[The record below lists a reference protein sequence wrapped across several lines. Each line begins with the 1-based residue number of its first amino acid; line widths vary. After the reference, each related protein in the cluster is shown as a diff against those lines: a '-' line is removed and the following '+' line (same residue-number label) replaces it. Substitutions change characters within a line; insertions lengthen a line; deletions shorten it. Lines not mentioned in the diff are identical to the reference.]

1 MREITLEIY
10 EGENC
15 IRHKLGETFKW
26 PEEAGKVCPWLLAS
40 ADAMIKVLQYDGT
53 LRWKYEGTPYEKI
66 IDKDEIT
73 TEYVRCPD
81 PTEAGVVMKIT
92 AKKVNWPPK

>member
-10 EGENC
+10 EGEKC
-15 IRHKLGETFKW
+15 GYHKLGQTFKW
-26 PEEAGKVCPWLLAS
+26 PQEAGKVCPWLLAS
-40 ADAMIKVLQYDGT
+40 ADAMIKILLHDGK
-53 LRWKYEGTPYEKI
+53 LRWRYEGTPYEKV
-66 IDKDEIT
+66 IDEDGIT

-92 AKKVNWPPK
+92 ATKLN